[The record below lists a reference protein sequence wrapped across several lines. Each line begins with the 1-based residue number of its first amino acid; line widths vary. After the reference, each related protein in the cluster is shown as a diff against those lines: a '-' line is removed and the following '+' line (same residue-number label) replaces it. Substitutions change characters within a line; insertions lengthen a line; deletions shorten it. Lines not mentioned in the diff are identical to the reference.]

1 METQRHRSFYLYIPI
16 CVCCT
21 ARRHSLNGSDY
32 TSFEVR
38 RWGKSGGKGQ
48 PLAAR
53 DATLLVQTTTLT
65 QTGELCGAANI
76 FFAQCCT
83 ETRLFAKICSGRT

>member
-65 QTGELCGAANI
+65 QTGELCGAANV
-76 FFAQCCT
+76 FLAPFCT
-83 ETRLFAKICSGRT
+83 QN